1 MRDPWRDAG
10 VQAAWYTR
18 GMKMGSKRMP
28 CSRRLTGRLFG
39 LALLA
44 SLALAAATGG
54 CASTPSAASFGPEH
68 VEVRGETRIRGG
80 VYR

>member
-1 MRDPWRDAG
+1 MRAS
-10 VQAAWYTR
+10 WYTR

-28 CSRRLTGRLFG
+28 RFRRLMGRLLG

-44 SLALAAATGG
+44 CLAFAATGG
-54 CASTPSAASFGPEH
+54 CASTPSAASFGPEQ
-68 VEVRGETRIRGG
+68 VEVRGETRIRGS

>member
-1 MRDPWRDAG
+1 MR
-10 VQAAWYTR
+10 
-18 GMKMGSKRMP
+18 
-28 CSRRLTGRLFG
+28 CFRRLMGRLFG

-44 SLALAAATGG
+44 CLAIAGAVG

-68 VEVRGETRIRGG
+68 VEVRGETRIRGS

>member
-18 GMKMGSKRMP
+18 GMKMGSKQMP
-28 CSRRLTGRLFG
+28 RFRRLTGRLLG

-44 SLALAAATGG
+44 SLAFAATAG

-68 VEVRGETRIRGG
+68 VEVRGETRIRGS